1 MNLILRGEIRS
12 GKGNCSYWLGKL
24 ERFYNRK
31 TGTRLFPGTLN
42 VHLTSGSY
50 RTPAN
55 ALRLEKEEYGGRVS
69 VSVVPCKIV
78 GRKAFILRPDTDTG
92 KHGDPPERILE
103 IATDVNLRDTYRLK
117 DGDIVEIE
125 VSENSV

>member
-1 MNLILRGEIRS
+1 MHLTLRGEIRT
-12 GKGNCSYWLGKL
+12 GVGNFSYWLDKL
-24 ERFYNRK
+24 EPYYTRK
-31 TGTRLFPGTLN
+31 TGMRLFPGTLN

-50 RTPAN
+50 GTPTN
-55 ALRLEKEEYGGRVS
+55 ELRLEVS
-69 VSVVPCKIV
+69 IMPCKIV

-117 DGDIVEIE
+117 DGDIVEVE

>member
-1 MNLILRGEIRS
+1 M
-12 GKGNCSYWLGKL
+12 
-24 ERFYNRK
+24 
-31 TGTRLFPGTLN
+31 RLFPGTLN

-50 RTPAN
+50 PTPTN
-55 ALRLEKEEYGGRVS
+55 ALRLEKEEYRGRVS
-69 VSVVPCKIV
+69 VSIVPCEII

-92 KHGDPPERILE
+92 KHGDPLERILE
-103 IATDVNLRDTYRLK
+103 IATGVNLRDTYRLK